1 MNYTLHSFS
10 LLSGFCPIGFFRL
23 KVFNEA
29 INASIK
35 GKDHKYLCTVLFFP
49 FVRFFV
55 PLGFSGLGFLMRQ
68 YYSMH
73 IHEYN
78 EYLRGS
84 VMKYMN
90 EYSLY
95 SMYLLWHIRNL
106 YICNLYTSMY
116 IQCTYYGIFVT
127 YTFVTYIH

>member
-1 MNYTLHSFS
+1 MHCTLFPFCPV
-10 LLSGFCPIGFFRL
+10 FCPIGLFWL

-35 GKDHKYLCTVLFFP
+35 GRDHKYLCTVLFFP

-55 PLGFSGLGFLMRQ
+55 PLGFSGLRFLMRQ
-68 YYSMH
+68 YHSMH

-78 EYLRGS
+78 EYSRGS

-90 EYSLY
+90 EYSLP
-95 SMYLLWHIRNL
+95 STKKVIESSDTKSGSKCFSIMIL
-106 YICNLYTSMY
+106 
-116 IQCTYYGIFVT
+116 
-127 YTFVTYIH
+127 

>member
-1 MNYTLHSFS
+1 MNYALHSFS

-35 GKDHKYLCTVLFFP
+35 GRDHKNLCTILFFP
-49 FVRFFV
+49 FV
-55 PLGFSGLGFLMRQ
+55 PLGFSDLRFLMRQ
-68 YYSMH
+68 YHSMH

-78 EYLRGS
+78 EYSRGS

-95 SMYLLWHIRNL
+95 SMYLL
-106 YICNLYTSMY
+106 
-116 IQCTYYGIFVT
+116 
-127 YTFVTYIH
+127 

>member
-1 MNYTLHSFS
+1 MNYALHSFS

-35 GKDHKYLCTVLFFP
+35 GRDHKKFMHCTLFP
-49 FVRFFV
+49 FCPIFV
-55 PLGFSGLGFLMRQ
+55 LLGFSGLRFLMRQ
-68 YYSMH
+68 YHSMH

-78 EYLRGS
+78 EYSRGS

-95 SMYLLWHIRNL
+95 SMYLL
-106 YICNLYTSMY
+106 
-116 IQCTYYGIFVT
+116 
-127 YTFVTYIH
+127 

>member
-1 MNYTLHSFS
+1 MNYALHSFS
-10 LLSGFCPIGFFRL
+10 LLSSFCPIEFFRL

-35 GKDHKYLCTVLFFP
+35 GRDHKNLCTVFFFP

-55 PLGFSGLGFLMRQ
+55 PLGFSGLRFLMRQ
-68 YYSMH
+68 YHSMH

-78 EYLRGS
+78 EYPRGS

-95 SMYLLWHIRNL
+95 SMYLL
-106 YICNLYTSMY
+106 
-116 IQCTYYGIFVT
+116 
-127 YTFVTYIH
+127 